1 MTTTQPSDGAVNI
14 TVNSTDVT
22 TNTLRNLQWRLE
34 AFQREFELNKH
45 ELLLTKQAIAN
56 ASEDYAA
63 LNRDLLAEREARTNA
78 QIERD
83 AVKLKLIAYRTL
95 LQRLVNIDEVLTD
108 EAYEMYSELIEDV
121 KAALEVQS

>member
-1 MTTTQPSDGAVNI
+1 MTPTQPGDGAANI
-14 TVNSTDVT
+14 TVDSTDVT
-22 TNTLRNLQWRLE
+22 TDGQRNLQRRLE
-34 AFQREFELNKH
+34 AFQREFELNKR

-83 AVKLKLIAYRTL
+83 AVALKLIAHNKL
-95 LQRLVNIDEVLTD
+95 LQRVLDADANCTG
-108 EAYEMYSELIEDV
+108 EAYAQLIADV
-121 KAALEVQS
+121 KAALEVKA